1 MQYCVPVQHLHK
13 CSSKD
18 EKQDKVSAREIE
30 EDEIGKR
37 KVQILTIHYVPG

>member
-1 MQYCVPVQHLHK
+1 MQYCVHVQHLHK

-18 EKQDKVSAREIE
+18 EQEDKVRVRERD

-37 KVQILTIHYVPG
+37 KV